1 MDWPDE
7 TAREEFGW
15 LRLMARLKYDGYRDF
30 EAGAGFLESLAAWLQ
45 QFEAADRQEAYQFI
59 RRRLIFVS
67 AAEKRR
73 LVEQFFPRIIHEQII
88 EIVAAALKTP
98 PYLLL
103 AHPQAKEAIERLR
116 RETLIMGLSDG
127 AEIDV
132 VRHANVGRLSN
143 EQIVPMTQIDK
154 NKWEDLRNELRKGVS
169 DQEALFKLVFLVDDF
184 TASGNSFLTWKEK
197 EERWS
202 GKLIR
207 FQKSVSDA
215 RGAGVEVL
223 APDWRLSIH
232 HYISSAQAD
241 KNIRG
246 LLKKAGDTLRE
257 DHWTSVTNVTSGLLL
272 PDYIQVTEEADAAF
286 VALAHRYYNSRIQ
299 TKHTDTGGVERIAL
313 GYAGCAL
320 PVVLEHNTPNNS
332 VALLWAETGEI
343 DKGDAPAHAMR
354 PLFRRR
360 QRHI

>member
-1 MDWPDE
+1 MDWSDE

-45 QFEAADRQEAYQFI
+45 QFEAKDRHEAYQFV
-59 RRRLIFVS
+59 RRRLIFIS

-73 LVEQFFPRIIHEQII
+73 LVEQFYPRIIHEKII
-88 EIVAAALKTP
+88 EIVAPALKTP

-103 AHPQAKEAIERLR
+103 AHPKAKEAIERLR

-154 NKWEDLRNELRKGVS
+154 GKWKDLRDELRK
-169 DQEALFKLVFLVDDF
+169 DLNDADALFKLVFLVDDF
-184 TASGNSFLTWKEK
+184 TASGNSFLRWNDEK
-197 EERWS
+197 NKWS
-202 GKLIR
+202 GKLMR
-207 FQKSVSDA
+207 FHDSVSDA
-215 RGAGVEVL
+215 REAGVEVL
-223 APDWRLSIH
+223 APNWRLSIY

-241 KNIRG
+241 KKIRE
-246 LLKKAGDTLRE
+246 LLKKAGGALSE
-257 DHWTSVTNVTSGLLL
+257 NHWASETNVSSGLLL
-272 PDYIQVTEEADAAF
+272 PDYVRVTKEADAAF
-286 VALAHRYYNSRIQ
+286 VALADQYYNSRIQ
-299 TKHTDTGGVERIAL
+299 TKHTDTGGVKRIGL

-332 VALLWAETGEI
+332 VALLWAETSEV
-343 DKGDAPAHAMR
+343 DKDDAPAHAMR